1 MTTATKPRTES
12 ARDSIDRERD
22 CYASKDFIWE
32 GMLDEWAD
40 QCGDQQPNPANVR
53 ISRTAQLLACDLGFE
68 SEREIH
74 QEIARHQRETTQA
87 ESRRSRSRK
96 AAPRLGPETLDRF
109 VRACNQCRS
118 LARSKLFALEKI
130 NEEIN
135 LVTRTIGQWDMEQQ
149 VEVSTQGTVMG
160 GPFNVQH
167 GGRTNRDNFIFIQ
180 YAEARYPEALETR
193 ADGQKSTMI
202 DSQKFKARVEWL
214 RSVERPRLIAERD
227 RLAAE
232 WQKVVDVINAP
243 IVRWARLG
251 EAGIN

>member
-1 MTTATKPRTES
+1 
-12 ARDSIDRERD
+12 
-22 CYASKDFIWE
+22 
-32 GMLDEWAD
+32 MLDEWAD

-74 QEIARHQRETTQA
+74 QEIARHQRAKQL
-87 ESRRSRSRK
+87 RRNPADPEAGKQLRDL
-96 AAPRLGPETLDRF
+96 APKHLIDSCERAINA
-109 VRACNQCRS
+109 VRWRDPNYC
-118 LARSKLFALEKI
+118 ALEKI

-167 GGRTNRDNFIFIQ
+167 GGRTNRDNFLFIQ

-214 RSVERPRLIAERD
+214 RSVERPRLVAERD

-243 IVRWARLG
+243 IVRWAQFG
-251 EAGIN
+251 AAGIN